1 MRNAAMTALVFAE
14 IKSLAM
20 KKIAGIVSVIG
31 NPLYTIPIFVLI
43 VMFGKEDFSKAVF
56 ISFLII
62 GCIFIP
68 VILWMYIKSKNGS
81 YSNFD
86 VSDKDE
92 RKSLY
97 WFAIPF
103 ITVIIVVMFATNQPK
118 NISMSMLF
126 ALILIVTSQIT
137 NFFIKSSLHVSL
149 NIFLSALIFTVD
161 YKIGVAVLLFTGVLI
176 WSRLTLKR
184 HTVSE
189 VITGFFIGL
198 VISVIMLKV
207 EDFL

>member
-1 MRNAAMTALVFAE
+1 
-14 IKSLAM
+14 M
-20 KKIAGIVSVIG
+20 KKLANFVSVIG
-31 NPLYTIPIFVLI
+31 NPLYTIPLFLLI

-68 VILWMYIKSKNGS
+68 VILWMYIKSKNGT
-81 YSNFD
+81 YTNFD
-86 VSDKDE
+86 VSDKHQ
-92 RKSLY
+92 RKSLF
-97 WFAIPF
+97 WFAFPLIAV
-103 ITVIIVVMFATNQPK
+103 ITVVMFATNQPK
-118 NISMSMLF
+118 TISISMLF
-126 ALILIVTSQIT
+126 ALILVVISQIA

-161 YKIGVAVLLFTGVLI
+161 YKIGIAVLLFTGVLI

-198 VISVIMLKV
+198 VISVIMLIV
-207 EDFL
+207 EGFL

>member
-1 MRNAAMTALVFAE
+1 
-14 IKSLAM
+14 M

-31 NPLYTIPIFVLI
+31 NPLYTIPFFVLI
-43 VMFGKEDFSKAVF
+43 VMFGKEDFSKAVL
-56 ISFLII
+56 ISFMIV

-68 VILWMYIKSKNGS
+68 VILWMYIKSKNGT

-103 ITVIIVVMFATNQPK
+103 ISIITVLMFLTNQPK

-126 ALILIVTSQIT
+126 ALILVVTSQIT

-161 YKIGVAVLLFTGVLI
+161 YKIGIAVLLFTGVLI
-176 WSRLTLKR
+176 WSRLILKR

-189 VITGFFIGL
+189 VITGFIIGL
-198 VISVIMLKV
+198 IVSLIMLKT
-207 EDFL
+207 EGFL

>member
-1 MRNAAMTALVFAE
+1 
-14 IKSLAM
+14 M
-20 KKIAGIVSVIG
+20 KKLANFVSVIG
-31 NPLYTIPIFVLI
+31 NPLYTIPLFLLI

-68 VILWMYIKSKNGS
+68 VILWMYIKSKNGT
-81 YSNFD
+81 YTNFD
-86 VSDKDE
+86 VSDKHQ
-92 RKSLY
+92 RKSLF
-97 WFAIPF
+97 WFAFPLIAV
-103 ITVIIVVMFATNQPK
+103 ITVVMFATNQPK
-118 NISMSMLF
+118 TISISMLF
-126 ALILIVTSQIT
+126 ALILVVISQIA

-161 YKIGVAVLLFTGVLI
+161 YKIGIAVLLFTGVLI

-207 EDFL
+207 EGFL